1 MVFPPALFFAGLF
14 FAGLFFA
21 GLFIVLRDF
30 FVVVAIN

>member
-21 GLFIVLRDF
+21 
-30 FVVVAIN
+30 VVAINLYYSPNG